1 MFDTITT
8 ICNQLIGLIKARR
21 LGQRQ
26 LFSDHIEPIFQQ
38 LTDIHEDY
46 KSGVREIAALI
57 EDYTVQPVAIRDA
70 IIEKKHQLA
79 HIRQLVFDLNE
90 ACLLSPYS
98 QSAPRTP
105 DKPRNVK
112 EAAFEFARTVHDYFE
127 FTTGD
132 LRPPKPGMTWYTG
145 LTGLIELLLEGET
158 ERDWCLKVA
167 NEVVRKLPENWKAV
181 TFAYARVKAL
191 CYKPA

>member
-1 MFDTITT
+1 VFDTITT

-26 LFSDHIEPIFQQ
+26 LFADHIEPIFQQ

-46 KSGVREIAALI
+46 NSAVGEIVALI
-57 EDYTVQPVAIRDA
+57 EDYTVQPETIHDT
-70 IIEKKHQLA
+70 IIAKKHQLE

-98 QSAPRTP
+98 KSAPRSP
-105 DKPRNVK
+105 GNPRNVR
-112 EAAFEFARTVHDYFE
+112 EAAFEFARAVQAYFE
-127 FTTGD
+127 FTTGR
-132 LRPPKPGMTWYTG
+132 LRPPMPGMTWYTG
-145 LTGLIELLLEGET
+145 LTGLIEVLLEGET

-167 NEVVRKLPENWKAV
+167 NDVVRKLPENWKAV
-181 TFAYARVKAL
+181 TSAYARVKSL